1 MSNNMKQLHFDPNKL
16 ENYQYNETVAEKN
29 EGFYICNSIPKSIY
43 WCIEMPRC
51 QCFSLVQ
58 FSLAEA
64 FLKSGHIIECFVW
77 NCSNM
82 LATS

>member
-43 WCIEMPRC
+43 CVSKWPDVNALVLCNFRWPKP
-51 QCFSLVQ
+51 FS
-58 FSLAEA
+58 
-64 FLKSGHIIECFVW
+64 
-77 NCSNM
+77 NRD
-82 LATS
+82 TS